1 MIMEKREAWCAAVL
15 ISMHEISK
23 MLVSNIC
30 VLFLLD
36 FGLYLI
42 ILLLL
47 KCPYNL
53 LPKHG
58 VFLRM

>member
-1 MIMEKREAWCAAVL
+1 MCAAIL
-15 ISMHEISK
+15 IGMHEISK

-36 FGLYLI
+36 FGHYLI
-42 ILLLL
+42 ILLHL

-58 VFLRM
+58 VLLRM

>member
-1 MIMEKREAWCAAVL
+1 MCAAIL
-15 ISMHEISK
+15 IGMHEISK

-30 VLFLLD
+30 VLLD
-36 FGLYLI
+36 FGHYLI
-42 ILLLL
+42 ILLHL

-58 VFLRM
+58 VLLRM